1 MKNVHALRHEKEK
14 NYYTFMMVVSVIV
27 WLLCLVGV
35 LAALVFCLP
44 LILIG
49 LFVSWLS
56 SQYFKAV
63 VFGNSIQVN
72 EKQFPEIDRIVKDF
86 SRELGLSRVPLVFV
100 ENGNGSV
107 NAFAVKMLSK
117 KYVILK
123 SDLVD
128 LMLRRGRTDELAMI
142 IGHELAH
149 HAAGHTAFF
158 RNLAI
163 LPGRGL
169 RSGLRI
175 DGRPDRICARR

>member
-1 MKNVHALRHEKEK
+1 MKNVHVLRHEKEK

-27 WLLCLVGV
+27 WLFCLVGV

-107 NAFAVKMLSK
+107 NAFAA
-117 KYVILK
+117 KYMTKI
-123 SDLVD
+123 
-128 LMLRRGRTDELAMI
+128 
-142 IGHELAH
+142 
-149 HAAGHTAFF
+149 
-158 RNLAI
+158 
-163 LPGRGL
+163 
-169 RSGLRI
+169 
-175 DGRPDRICARR
+175 

>member
-142 IGHELAH
+142 IGH
-149 HAAGHTAFF
+149 
-158 RNLAI
+158 
-163 LPGRGL
+163 
-169 RSGLRI
+169 
-175 DGRPDRICARR
+175 

>member
-14 NYYTFMMVVSVIV
+14 NYYTFMMVVSVVV
-27 WLLCLVGV
+27 WLLCLVGI

-49 LFVSWLS
+49 LLVSWLS

-72 EKQFPEIDRIVKDF
+72 ERQFPEIDRIVRDF

-100 ENGNGSV
+100 ENGNGAV

-123 SDLVD
+123 I
-128 LMLRRGRTDELAMI
+128 GR
-142 IGHELAH
+142 AH
-149 HAAGHTAFF
+149 V
-158 RNLAI
+158 
-163 LPGRGL
+163 
-169 RSGLRI
+169 
-175 DGRPDRICARR
+175 